1 MKLIITGPNGFIARN
16 IIYKLDKKHEIV
28 LLTNKKLKFPYLKKY
43 KSLRFDLSKNIIPK
57 LSCDILLHAAAVTPQ
72 EKHSKEKY
80 NKVNNVGLKQIINKI
95 KIRKKFIFFS
105 TSDVYKNQYKNKN
118 ISFKENFLIDTKKLD
133 NYAKSKH
140 NGEIY
145 LKQLNKTKYSFKKI
159 ILRLPGIVGKECHQ
173 NFISDIVEKIIKN
186 EKIFFFGK
194 NNNFNNIYHIDILS
208 KFINILINAKF
219 NKNYEIINI
228 GARKPLK
235 IFQVMNCLRVKKKNL
250 KLLKEKK
257 HSFTLN
263 VDKLNKYY
271 KNNKTTQFFLK
282 KFLNEKL
289 RNI

>member
-16 IIYKLDKKHEIV
+16 IISKLDKKHEIV

-80 NKVNNVGLKQIINKI
+80 NKVNNDGLKQIINKI
-95 KIRKKFIFFS
+95 KIRKKIIFFS
-105 TSDVYKNQYKNKN
+105 TSDVYKNQNKN

-133 NYAKSKH
+133 NYAKSKYD
-140 NGEIY
+140 GEIY

-173 NFISDIVEKIIKN
+173 NFISDIVKRIIKN
-186 EKIFFFGK
+186 EKIVFFGK

-289 RNI
+289 RDI